1 VSTAEIVET
10 VAPAPAMSRLD
21 RLRLRQEEIAD
32 RAGYLRA
39 QLVALDEEEQ
49 AGRLS
54 GLEQPEV
61 PASWDDTPVGLA
73 AATRRRIEEELA
85 SLDKD
90 AAAVRE
96 LIGAAQADEH
106 AERLAELL
114 EHGKV
119 LRERERAGWAE
130 ISRGF
135 ERILAGWDTVAATAR
150 ELEGLRGIAE
160 DGDVRRQLVGP
171 VAPFPVTLPTL
182 LAWLGLVAV
191 PAPSDPWRSLYPA
204 FAGLVPDLSDRW
216 QERLLLSGVDPL
228 LEPW

>member
-1 VSTAEIVET
+1 VSAVET
-10 VAPAPAMSRLD
+10 AAPPMSRLD

-39 QLVALDEEEQ
+39 QRAALDVEEH

-61 PASWDDTPVGLA
+61 PASWAETPVGLA
-73 AATRRRIEEELA
+73 AATRRRIEEELD
-85 SLDKD
+85 SLARDG
-90 AAAVRE
+90 AAVRE
-96 LIGAAQADEH
+96 LIGAAQAEEH

-114 EHGKV
+114 EQGEL
-119 LRERERAGWAE
+119 LREQEAAGWAE
-130 ISRGF
+130 IAQGF
-135 ERILAGWDTVAATAR
+135 ERILAGWDIVAATAR
-150 ELEGLRGIAE
+150 ELEGLRGVAE

-171 VAPFPVTLPTL
+171 VAPFPVSLPTL

-191 PAPSDPWRSLYPA
+191 PAPSDPWRSLYPV

-216 QERLLLSGVDPL
+216 QERILLSGVDPL